1 MDLRSVFFF
10 GNGWRCL
17 VHEFS
22 RDSSRD
28 SSPKLILLTLTPKR
42 TSNRRH
48 QSGSCQLVNSF
59 CCASFVGERI
69 LTRAFPVVGIIA
81 CSIDVTFPIYAE
93 TGGISII
100 SISIMSGNN
109 DDDKEKPNEK
119 GRLLPHIKD
128 EAVLEPFRYISTVPG
143 KDVRGKLIDCFQ
155 LWFQVESV
163 EVLNTVKEIIADLH
177 NASLLVD
184 DIEDNSSLRRGIPVA
199 HKVFGVPATINCSS
213 YAIFLALEKVH
224 ALQNPRAIEVF
235 VGELLNLH
243 RGQGLDIIW
252 RDSMTCPTEEQYL
265 KMVQDKTGGLFRLA
279 VGLLQAFATQHQT
292 TDFSN
297 IVNNLAM
304 YFQIRDDFINLAD
317 EEYMKSKSFCED
329 LTEGKFSFPILH
341 NIRLDPNDRRLWN
354 ILKQR
359 TDDTDVKRYA
369 QRLMKE
375 SGSLTYTRDKCR
387 GIMKDAVAGIEAVG
401 NNEPL
406 IKLIRL
412 LDVQL
417 DKLSGEAMGE
427 RKTDVDET

>member
-1 MDLRSVFFF
+1 
-10 GNGWRCL
+10 
-17 VHEFS
+17 
-22 RDSSRD
+22 
-28 SSPKLILLTLTPKR
+28 
-42 TSNRRH
+42 
-48 QSGSCQLVNSF
+48 
-59 CCASFVGERI
+59 
-69 LTRAFPVVGIIA
+69 
-81 CSIDVTFPIYAE
+81 
-93 TGGISII
+93 
-100 SISIMSGNN
+100 MSGN
-109 DDDKEKPNEK
+109 DDNNISSSSRSKSCDKKKPKEE
-119 GRLLPHIKD
+119 GRRLLPHIKD
-128 EAVLEPFRYISTVPG
+128 ETVLEPFRYISTVPG

-163 EVLNTVKEIIADLH
+163 EVLNTIKEIIGDLH

-199 HKVFGVPATINCSS
+199 HKVFGIPATINCSS

-224 ALQNPRAIEVF
+224 ALQNPRAVEVF

-243 RGQGLDIIW
+243 RGQGQDIFW

-265 KMVQDKTGGLFRLA
+265 RMVQDKTGGLFRLA

-292 TDFSN
+292 TDFSD

-341 NIRLDPNDRRLWN
+341 NIRLDMSDRRLWN

-359 TDDTDVKRYA
+359 TDDADVKRYA

-387 GIMKDAVAGIEAVG
+387 DIMKDTVTGIQELG

-417 DKLSGEAMGE
+417 DKLSGEAMEE

>member
-1 MDLRSVFFF
+1 
-10 GNGWRCL
+10 
-17 VHEFS
+17 
-22 RDSSRD
+22 
-28 SSPKLILLTLTPKR
+28 
-42 TSNRRH
+42 
-48 QSGSCQLVNSF
+48 
-59 CCASFVGERI
+59 
-69 LTRAFPVVGIIA
+69 
-81 CSIDVTFPIYAE
+81 
-93 TGGISII
+93 
-100 SISIMSGNN
+100 MSGNN
-109 DDDKEKPNEK
+109 KDKPKEEGQP
-119 GRLLPHIKD
+119 LLPHIKD
-128 EAVLEPFRYISTVPG
+128 ETVLEPFRYISTVPG

-163 EVLNTVKEIIADLH
+163 EVLNTIKEIIGDLH

-224 ALQNPRAIEVF
+224 AMQNPRAIEVF

-243 RGQGLDIIW
+243 RGQGQDIFW

-341 NIRLDPNDRRLWN
+341 NIRLDTSDRRLWN

-369 QRLMKE
+369 QRIMKE

-387 GIMKDAVAGIEAVG
+387 DIMKDTVAGIQELG

-406 IKLIRL
+406 IKLLRL

-417 DKLSGEAMGE
+417 DKLSGEAMEE

>member
-1 MDLRSVFFF
+1 
-10 GNGWRCL
+10 
-17 VHEFS
+17 
-22 RDSSRD
+22 
-28 SSPKLILLTLTPKR
+28 
-42 TSNRRH
+42 
-48 QSGSCQLVNSF
+48 
-59 CCASFVGERI
+59 
-69 LTRAFPVVGIIA
+69 
-81 CSIDVTFPIYAE
+81 
-93 TGGISII
+93 
-100 SISIMSGNN
+100 MS
-109 DDDKEKPNEK
+109 DDKKPNK
-119 GRLLPHIKD
+119 NDGLLPHIKD
-128 EAVLEPFRYISTVPG
+128 ETVLEPFRYISTVPG

-155 LWFQVESV
+155 IWFQVESV
-163 EVLNTVKEIIADLH
+163 EVLNTIKEIIGDLH

-199 HKVFGVPATINCSS
+199 HKLFGVPATINCSS

-224 ALQNPRAIEVF
+224 ALKNTRAIEVF

-243 RGQGLDIIW
+243 RGQGQDIFW
-252 RDSMTCPTEEQYL
+252 RDSMTSPTEEQYL

-279 VGLLQAFATQHQT
+279 VGLLQAFATKHQT
-292 TDFSN
+292 TDFSTL
-297 IVNNLAM
+297 VNNLAM

-375 SGSLTYTRDKCR
+375 SGSLAYTRDKCR
-387 GIMKDAVAGIEAVG
+387 DIMRDTVAEIEELG

-406 IKLIRL
+406 IGLLRL

-417 DKLSGEAMGE
+417 DRLSGQEMAE